1 MKGDYIMAQDLNV
14 NVTGFNLPPLKVEG
28 TFTVPSINILG
39 QNGKSAYEIWLEA
52 GNTGTKDDFLN
63 SLKGTNGNPGLP
75 GKDAS
80 TEGAYEMLLGLNVY
94 CENSTPNEVLKGL
107 IRGLGDV
114 IKKQPKPFNFK
125 RPSQGQTYISVS
137 GTPYFRVALLGRGF
151 AAGISLGEN
160 GVAQIPLDEPFNTK
174 DVELEYFNMLG
185 SIVGTYRV
193 SGYASGEVTGPSFGA
208 FIKDV
213 PLTTSTV
220 GVTVVGKGKVYE
232 KGVKVIPTTLE
243 STGKFNLENMFK
255 TLAERVSEYKK
266 VEFVEFDLTQ
276 LPNSPAKG
284 GNFPEVCNNFDDLV
298 SCGDNTIIKVN
309 QGQVITVSE
318 DPMIPNQTG
327 VATSIKFNFRG
338 INTKKIQFNGS
349 ELITMERD
357 AKYEYVF
364 ATDTINKVG

>member
-1 MKGDYIMAQDLNV
+1 MAEEQV
-14 NVTGFNLPPLKVEG
+14 INLKIQGSPVFKLE
-28 TFTVPSINILG
+28 G
-39 QNGKSAYEIWLEA
+39 QNGKSAYEIWLDE
-52 GNTGTKDDFLN
+52 GNTGTQNDFIN
-63 SLKGTNGNPGLP
+63 SLKGKDGNPGLP

-80 TEGAYEMLLGLNVY
+80 AEGSYEMLLGLNVY
-94 CENSTPNEVLKGL
+94 CENSTPDEVLKGL

-193 SGYASGEVTGPSFGA
+193 SGYASGEVTGPDFGA

-213 PLTTSTV
+213 QLTSNVV
-220 GVTVVGKGKVYE
+220 GVTVAGTGKVYE
-232 KGVKVIPTTLE
+232 KGAKVIPTTLE
-243 STGKFNLENMFK
+243 STGKFNLEYMFK
-255 TLAERVSEYKK
+255 SMIERVCEYKK
-266 VEFVEFDLTQ
+266 VEFVELDLTQ
-276 LPNSPAKG
+276 LPNNPAKG
-284 GNFPEVCNNFDDLV
+284 GNFPEVCKKLSELV
-298 SCGDNTIIKVN
+298 DIGNNTIVKVN
-309 QGQVITVSE
+309 RGQVITISE
-318 DPMIPNQTG
+318 DPMTPNQTG
-327 VATSIKFNFRG
+327 VATSIKFTGVGN
-338 INTKKIQFNGS
+338 KKIKFNGS
-349 ELITMERD
+349 ELITMEQD

>member
-1 MKGDYIMAQDLNV
+1 MAEELVV
-14 NVTGFNLPPLKVEG
+14 NLRFQGSPVFKLE
-28 TFTVPSINILG
+28 G
-39 QNGKSAYEIWLEA
+39 QNGKSAYELWLEA
-52 GNTGTKDDFLN
+52 GNTGTREDFLN

-94 CENSTPNEVLKGL
+94 CENSTPNEVLKGI

-151 AAGISLGEN
+151 AAAVSLGEN

-193 SGYASGEVTGPSFGA
+193 SGYASGEVTGPDFGA
-208 FIKDV
+208 FVKDV
-213 PLTTSTV
+213 PLTTSMG
-220 GVTVVGKGKVYE
+220 GVTVEGTGKVYE
-232 KGVKVIPTTLE
+232 KGVKVIPTSLE
-243 STGKFNLENMFK
+243 SMNKFNLENMFK
-255 TLAERVSEYKK
+255 SMTERVCEYKK
-266 VEFVEFDLTQ
+266 VEFVELDLTQ
-276 LPNSPAKG
+276 LPNNPAKG
-284 GNFPEVCNNFDDLV
+284 GNFPEKCNKLSELV
-298 SCGDNTIIKVN
+298 NYGNNTIVKVN
-309 QGQVITVSE
+309 RGQVITISE
-318 DPMIPNQTG
+318 DPMAPNQTG
-327 VATSIKFNFRG
+327 VATSIKFTGDN
-338 INTKKIQFNGS
+338 NKKIQFNGS
-349 ELITMERD
+349 ELISMEQG

-364 ATDTINKVG
+364 STDTINKIG

>member
-1 MKGDYIMAQDLNV
+1 MAEELNV
-14 NVTGFNLPPLKVEG
+14 NVTGFNLPPIEVKG
-28 TFTVPSINILG
+28 TFTFPPIRIEG
-39 QNGKSAYEIWLEA
+39 QNGKSAYELWLES
-52 GNTGTKDDFLN
+52 GNSGTKDDFIN
-63 SLKGTNGNPGLP
+63 SLKGTNGSPGLP
-75 GKDAS
+75 GKDA
-80 TEGAYEMLLGLNVY
+80 TVDGAYEMLLGLNVY
-94 CENSTPNEVLKGL
+94 CENATPNEVLKGL

-193 SGYASGEVTGPSFGA
+193 SGYVSGEVTGPDFGA

-213 PLTTSTV
+213 QLTSDYLVAGTTV
-220 GVTVVGKGKVYE
+220 EGIGKAYE

-243 STGKFNLENMFK
+243 STNKFSLEDMFK
-255 TLAERVSEYKK
+255 GMIERVCEYKK
-266 VEFVEFDLTQ
+266 VEFVELDLTQ
-276 LPNSPAKG
+276 LPNNPAKG
-284 GNFPEVCNNFDDLV
+284 GNFPEKCNKLSELV
-298 SCGDNTIIKVN
+298 NYGNNTIVKVN
-309 QGQVITVSE
+309 RGQVITISE
-318 DPMIPNQTG
+318 DPMTPNQTG
-327 VATSIKFNFRG
+327 VATSIKFTGVN
-338 INTKKIQFNGS
+338 NKKIQFNGS
-349 ELITMERD
+349 ELISMEQG

-364 ATDTINKVG
+364 STDTINKIG

>member
-1 MKGDYIMAQDLNV
+1 MAEELVV
-14 NVTGFNLPPLKVEG
+14 NLRFQGSPVFKLE
-28 TFTVPSINILG
+28 G
-39 QNGKSAYEIWLEA
+39 QNGKSAYELWLED
-52 GNTGTKDDFLN
+52 GNSGTKDDFIN
-63 SLKGTNGNPGLP
+63 SLKGKDGNPGLP

-125 RPSQGQTYISVS
+125 RPTQGQTYISVS
-137 GTPYFRVALLGRGF
+137 GTPYFRAALLGRGF
-151 AAGISLGEN
+151 AAAISLDEN

-193 SGYASGEVTGPSFGA
+193 SGYASGEVTGPDFGA
-208 FIKDV
+208 FVKDV
-213 PLTTSTV
+213 PLTNSV
-220 GVTVVGKGKVYE
+220 GGVTVAGVTVAGIGKVYE

-243 STGKFNLENMFK
+243 STNKFHLEDMFK
-255 TLAERVSEYKK
+255 DMTERICEYKK
-266 VEFVEFDLTQ
+266 VEFVELDLTQ
-276 LPNSPAKG
+276 LPDNPPKG
-284 GNFPEVCNNFDDLV
+284 GNFPEVCDKLSELV
-298 SCGDNTIIKVN
+298 DYGNNTIVKVN
-309 QGQVITVSE
+309 RGQVITVSG
-318 DPMIPNQTG
+318 DPMTPNQTG
-327 VATSIKFNFRG
+327 VATSIKFTGVN
-338 INTKKIQFNGS
+338 NKKIQFNGS
-349 ELITMERD
+349 ELITMEQD

>member
-1 MKGDYIMAQDLNV
+1 MAEELNV
-14 NVTGFNLPPLKVEG
+14 NVTGFNLPPIEVKG
-28 TFTVPSINILG
+28 TFTFPPIRIEG
-39 QNGKSAYEIWLEA
+39 QNGKSAYELWLEA
-52 GNTGTKDDFLN
+52 GNTGTREDFLN

-151 AAGISLGEN
+151 AAAVSLGED
-160 GVAQIPLDEPFNTK
+160 GIAQVPLDEPFNTK

-193 SGYASGEVTGPSFGA
+193 SGYASGEVTGPDFGA
-208 FIKDV
+208 FAKDV
-213 PLTTSTV
+213 QLTSNYLVQGTIVAGT
-220 GVTVVGKGKVYE
+220 GKVYE

-243 STGKFNLENMFK
+243 TTNKFSLETILKGIIEQACDHKN
-255 TLAERVSEYKK
+255 
-266 VEFVEFDLTQ
+266 VENVELDLTQ

-284 GNFPEVCNNFDDLV
+284 GNFPEKCNKLYELV
-298 SCGDNTIIKVN
+298 NYGNNTIVKVN
-309 QGQVITVSE
+309 RGQVITVSE
-318 DPMIPNQTG
+318 DPMTPNQTG
-327 VATSIKFNFRG
+327 VATSIKFTGVGN
-338 INTKKIQFNGS
+338 KKIKFNGS
-349 ELITMERD
+349 ELITMEQG